1 VIYRSFSN
9 RIVSMMSCKARP
21 TMLAAICALLALSGC
36 GKGAQPPAGKA
47 AGAQVLPGTI
57 SDSMLDLDRSQ
68 AQALLQPTQRS
79 RTTAAQIM
87 GDDASGAASDAAAD
101 KTDAAKTAP
110 EKP

>member
-1 VIYRSFSN
+1 
-9 RIVSMMSCKARP
+9 
-21 TMLAAICALLALSGC
+21 
-36 GKGAQPPAGKA
+36 
-47 AGAQVLPGTI
+47 
-57 SDSMLDLDRSQ
+57 
-68 AQALLQPTQRS
+68 LLQPTQRS